1 MREAGMELARRQFLR
16 LATGAAA
23 LPAATRIA
31 QAQIYPTRPVRLIEG
46 FGPGG
51 TPDVVGRLVG
61 QWLSEHL
68 GQSFVVENRTGAGGT
83 IATDAVVRAPAD
95 GYTLLAVTTANA
107 VDASFYDKLNY
118 NFIRD
123 TAPVASVMRTPFVME
138 VHPSFPAK
146 TVAEF
151 IAYAKANPR
160 RLNMASAGNGTST
173 HLTGELFKMM
183 SGVDMVHVAYRSGP
197 QAITD
202 LIGGQVQVYFG
213 PMPASIEFI
222 RSGRLRALAV
232 TTATR
237 SEALPDIPSLAEFV
251 PGYETSYWV
260 GIAAP
265 KGTPAAIIEKL
276 NGAINAGLADAG
288 MQSRLAQLGAGAFA
302 GSPAEF
308 GRFIANE
315 TEKWAEVVKF
325 SGARPQ

>member
-1 MREAGMELARRQFLR
+1 MEVARRQFLH
-16 LATGAAA
+16 LVACTASLLGATRTAAA
-23 LPAATRIA
+23 QTYPA
-31 QAQIYPTRPVRLIEG
+31 RPVRLIEG
-46 FGPGG
+46 FGAGG
-51 TPDVVGRLVG
+51 TPDIVARLIG

-83 IATDAVVRAPAD
+83 IGTEAVVRAPAD
-95 GYTLLAVTTANA
+95 GYTLLVVTTANA

-123 TAPVASVMRTPFVME
+123 TTPVASVMRTPFVME
-138 VHPSFPAK
+138 VNPSFPAK
-146 TVAEF
+146 SVAEF

-222 RSGRLRALAV
+222 RSGGLRALAV

-237 SEALPDIPSLAEFV
+237 SEVLPDVPSLAEFV

-260 GIAAP
+260 GLAAP
-265 KGTPAAIIEKL
+265 KDTPAAIIERL
-276 NGAINAGLADAG
+276 NDAINAGLADAG
-288 MQSRLAQLGAGAFA
+288 MQGRLAQLGASAFA

-308 GRFIANE
+308 GRFIGEE
-315 TEKWAEVVKF
+315 TEKWAKVVKF

>member
-1 MREAGMELARRQFLR
+1 MEVARRQFLR
-16 LATGAAA
+16 LITCAAA
-23 LPAATRIA
+23 SPAATRIA
-31 QAQIYPTRPVRLIEG
+31 AAQTYPARPVRLIEG

-51 TPDVVGRLVG
+51 TPDIVARLIG

-95 GYTLLAVTTANA
+95 GYTVLAVTTANA

-183 SGVDMVHVAYRSGP
+183 SGIDMVHVAYRSGP

-237 SEALPDIPSLAEFV
+237 SEPLPDVPSLAEFV
-251 PGYETSYWV
+251 PGFETSYWV
-260 GIAAP
+260 GLAAP
-265 KGTPAAIIEKL
+265 KNTPAAIIERL
-276 NGAINAGLADAG
+276 NDAINAGLADAG
-288 MQSRLAQLGAGAFA
+288 MQSRLAQLGASAFA

-308 GRFIANE
+308 GKFIADE
-315 TEKWAEVVKF
+315 TEKWAKVVKF

>member
-1 MREAGMELARRQFLR
+1 MEFPRRQFLR
-16 LATGAAA
+16 LATCAAA
-23 LPAATRIA
+23 WPAATRIA
-31 QAQIYPTRPVRLIEG
+31 AAQTYPARPVRLIEG

-51 TPDVVGRLVG
+51 TPDIVARLIG
-61 QWLSEHL
+61 QWLSERL

-83 IATDAVVRAPAD
+83 IGTEAVVRAPAD

-237 SEALPDIPSLAEFV
+237 SQALPDIPSLAEFV

-260 GIAAP
+260 GLAAP
-265 KGTPAAIIEKL
+265 KNTPTATIDKL

-288 MQSRLAQLGAGAFA
+288 MQSRLAQLGASAFA

-308 GRFIANE
+308 GRFIADE
-315 TEKWAEVVKF
+315 TEKWAKVVKF

>member
-1 MREAGMELARRQFLR
+1 MKLARRQLIH
-16 LATGAAA
+16 LAAGAMA
-23 LPAATRIA
+23 LPAASRLA
-31 QAQIYPTRPVRLIEG
+31 QGQTYPARPVRLLEG

-51 TPDVVGRLVG
+51 TPDIVARLVG
-61 QWLSEHL
+61 QWLSERL

-83 IATDAVVRAPAD
+83 IATEAAVRAPAD
-95 GYTLLAVTTANA
+95 GYTLLTVTTANA
-107 VDASFYDKLNY
+107 VDATFYDKLNY

-123 TAPVASVMRTPFVME
+123 TAPVASIMRTPFVME
-138 VHPSFPAK
+138 VSPSFPAT

-173 HLTGELFKMM
+173 HLSGELFKMM
-183 SGVDMVHVAYRSGP
+183 TGVDMVHVAYRSGP

-202 LIGGQVQVYFG
+202 LIGAQVQVYFG

-232 TTATR
+232 TTAAR
-237 SEALPDIPSLAEFV
+237 SPALPDTPALAEFV

-260 GIAAP
+260 GAVAP
-265 KGTPAAIIEKL
+265 RSTPTAIIETL
-276 NGAINAGLADAG
+276 NRAISAAVDDPKISG
-288 MQSRLAQLGAGAFA
+288 RLAELGANAFPA
-302 GSPAEF
+302 SPAEF
-308 GRFIANE
+308 GKFIADE
-315 TEKWAEVVKF
+315 TEKWAKVVKF